1 MVRNES
7 VLPISQFLAR
17 AWSGKSDTVVSLSHE
32 YKYPTSYSDSSKKEI
47 YMPYP
52 AKFSSDLYLGYRLY
66 RASLWHE
73 AMHIYRWIDHKD
85 VLDNVIIDY
94 FVEHV
99 LGYKLWPGMV
109 RERLLSKAQVYHFV
123 ADVTTIQ
130 ASEYEKV
137 FDKDATKH
145 LRLLEAFSQQLLLG
159 TYKGKLPADEHELV
173 MKAVE
178 YVKTQL
184 QQDVPDNVV
193 KKVCDDVHKMLGIP
207 QLPHYYKL
215 SIGVVGK
222 INKSAARQIVEEY
235 VKAKLESQAREQ
247 GREPDAQ
254 QGGQSSLELD
264 TDSIVKSETES
275 LLQIPDE
282 IKEEVKQVLQEDKRI
297 EGIRQG
303 AKAEVA
309 EGIILPS
316 KLDVDESQYYDQ
328 ELITHL
334 KAQLRQLRRGWKE
347 LPSDT
352 GEFDVDSYVAKHS
365 KVFTDE
371 ERIKVGGFKVILLL
385 DHSGSIERY
394 QKTYKMACIA
404 LAEALS
410 TLGIP
415 FAMYAFAQYQSYTQI
430 YLVKSFREKWT
441 RINAK
446 RLAQISADGGT
457 PLEEVYER
465 LTPLVLANQGKL
477 YFITLTD
484 GEPDYKYP
492 CKRRIAE
499 LKRHCRMV
507 AVGFGYTMREAVEL
521 ANNLAYLGYERHV
534 ALDDLRK
541 LPEKVLKLLG
551 ES

>member
-17 AWSGKSDTVVSLSHE
+17 AWSGKHDTVVSLSHE
-32 YKYPTSYSDSSKKEI
+32 YKYPASYYSSSKKEI

-52 AKFSSDLYLGYRLY
+52 AKFSSDLYLGYRFY

-85 VLDNVIIDY
+85 VLDNVVIDY

-109 RERLLSKAQVYHFV
+109 RERELSKAQVYHFV
-123 ADVTTIQ
+123 ADVSTVQ
-130 ASEYEKV
+130 ASKYEEV
-137 FDKDATKH
+137 LDKDATKH

-159 TYKGKLPADEHELV
+159 AYKGKLPADEHELV
-173 MKAVE
+173 MKTVE

-207 QLPHYYKL
+207 LLPHYYKL

-235 VKAKLESQAREQ
+235 VKAKLESQAGEQ
-247 GREPDAQ
+247 GGEPDAQ
-254 QGGQSSLELD
+254 QDGQSSLELD
-264 TDSIVKSETES
+264 TNSMVKNETES

-297 EGIRQG
+297 EGMRQG

-309 EGIILPS
+309 EDIILPS

-352 GEFDVDSYVAKHS
+352 GELDVDSYVAKHS

-415 FAMYAFAQYQSYTQI
+415 FAMYVFTQYQSYTQI

-457 PLEEVYER
+457 PLGEVYQR

-484 GEPDYKYP
+484 GEPDYKYT